1 MGRDGVYTIK
11 YRGYIA
17 PPSCYEHNNSMV
29 KGYRDE
35 PKAKECGEVKS
46 DVNSKKGDPAH
57 GSIYKNPRNGKH
69 NKGVKKKC

>member
-1 MGRDGVYTIK
+1 
-11 YRGYIA
+11 
-17 PPSCYEHNNSMV
+17 MV
-29 KGYRDE
+29 KGYSDE